1 MAISTCVYTIYLA
14 IYLFSFLSI
23 CLCFYLLSIPLSVHT
38 SMQVATWAT
47 EAFFMHG
54 GEPHFTFPTTVGPT
68 SQPLGGM
75 SPATPTMAQYP
86 SSYPPSTPT
95 STPSLTAPH
104 IIGPSSAVATPPA
117 SHFSPAAPLQYGT
130 PGGLG
135 KALFGPEAQLSGKHN
150 GLCLY
155 LARLLG

>member
-1 MAISTCVYTIYLA
+1 MYLYRARVLRKIIAESSGSTIAENEFEITI
-14 IYLFSFLSI
+14 
-23 CLCFYLLSIPLSVHT
+23 
-38 SMQVATWAT
+38 T
-47 EAFFMHG
+47 EKHRSFMHG

-68 SQPLGGM
+68 SQPLGAM

-86 SSYPPSTPT
+86 SSYPPSTPI

-104 IIGPSSAVATPPA
+104 VIGPSSAVATPPA

-135 KALFGPEAQLSGKHN
+135 KALFGPEVQLSGKHN